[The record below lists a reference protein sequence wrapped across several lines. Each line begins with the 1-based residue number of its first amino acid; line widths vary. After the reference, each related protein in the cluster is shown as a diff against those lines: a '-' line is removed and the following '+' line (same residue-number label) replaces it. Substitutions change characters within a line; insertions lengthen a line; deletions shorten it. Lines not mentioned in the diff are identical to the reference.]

1 MARLDIYRAPDA
13 EGYLLDI
20 QANFLSHLNTRLVVP
35 LIPLAKAP
43 QPASRLNPCFRIKD
57 DDVVMVTQFMAA
69 VPRSILQE
77 PAGSLANQHDEIV
90 KAVDFLMHGF

>member
-1 MARLDIYRAPDA
+1 MARFDIYRAPDA

-35 LIPLAKAP
+35 LMPLSKAP
-43 QPASRLNPCFRIKD
+43 QPALRLNPCFRIED

-69 VPRSILQE
+69 APSSILKE
-77 PAGSLANQHDEIV
+77 PAGSLADQHAEIV
-90 KAVDFLMHGF
+90 KAVDFLIQGF